1 MAVTPNSPPTGAAK
15 VPKNWSIG
23 SLSRRTRRRG
33 LVLSG
38 LVGVAALMMSVF
50 GHARAVAPE
59 AVIVATQNL
68 PAGTVMTAQDVKL
81 TQLASPGIVPAVHKL
96 AAVVGHRLAFTVG
109 HGQPIVPADVA
120 SAPLI
125 QGLTSQEVAV
135 MLPVSL
141 ASSDNVKPND
151 RVDVIWVGSGQ
162 NSTSS
167 SSTAKTGTQPGTVIA
182 SGLRV
187 IAVLNSSGG
196 PVQAPGSTGINAT
209 TPAAVEVAVPSTEV
223 GTLAVAAAS
232 GHFWLDLDP
241 WASSTTPPSVAPT
254 LSTPVT
260 PDSQT
265 VGGATSFSG
274 TGTSSL
280 PGQTSLARSV
290 GTPQTAVSPSSPAPV
305 ITQTSSPVTP
315 SHHG

>member
-1 MAVTPNSPPTGAAK
+1 MAVTPKSPPTGATK
-15 VPKNWSIG
+15 SPKNWAIG
-23 SLSRRTRRRG
+23 SLSRRTRKRG
-33 LVLSG
+33 LLLSG
-38 LVGVAALMMSVF
+38 LVGVAALMMSVL

-81 TQLASPGIVPAVHKL
+81 TQLASPGIAHAVHTL

-109 HGQPIVPADVA
+109 DGQPIVQTDVA
-120 SAPLI
+120 SAPLV

-141 ASSDNVKPND
+141 ASSDNVKPHD

-162 NSTSS
+162 NSTASGTGS
-167 SSTAKTGTQPGTVIA
+167 SSTAKTGSQPGTVIA

-209 TPAAVEVAVPSTEV
+209 TPAAVEVAVPATEV

-241 WASSTTPPSVAPT
+241 WASSTPPQSVAPT

-260 PDSQT
+260 PYSPT
-265 VGGATSFSG
+265 SGAATSPTG
-274 TGTSSL
+274 TVTPTPTRSAGTTAVSTTATSQAAAAAKPSQASGTSS
-280 PGQTSLARSV
+280 
-290 GTPQTAVSPSSPAPV
+290 
-305 ITQTSSPVTP
+305 
-315 SHHG
+315 HHG